1 MGWNRLIILLAL
13 SFICAVAT
21 AQVNRYMVF
30 FKDKAG
36 TSYSTSAPKDFLSQ
50 RAVDRRIQ
58 QGIAVTEQDF
68 PVNAGYVQGVAA
80 TGASVFFHT
89 RWMNGVLV
97 QCDVSMLTAV
107 QALSFVDHVELVAP
121 NARLQAN
128 GRKKNNK
135 AIKAQEAPAKTQAQ
149 LQLIGLD
156 EMQAAGY
163 KGENMLVAIFDGGFP
178 GVNTA
183 TPFHHIIQ
191 ENRIDL
197 VASRDFVGNTGNVFQ
212 YDEHGTEVF
221 SVIAANQDGVFT
233 GGSYEA
239 NYQLYVTEDTD
250 SEYRIE
256 EYNWLFAAERA
267 DSAGVDIVNSSLGY
281 YDFDNATMNYAKTAL
296 DGKTTVISQAAQW
309 AADRGMVVVC
319 SAGNEGATAWQ
330 IITAPADAKDVLA
343 VASVTSGGARSGS
356 SSIGPSADGRIKPD
370 VAAMGVSTSI
380 IRPDGTTSIAT
391 GTSLSA
397 PLVTSLAAGVWE
409 RYPNLSNKEVIDVI
423 RKSASQATNPDN
435 LLGYG
440 IPNFKAVVNYLERLP
455 QEDTF
460 EVFPNPVNH
469 DTLTIRPFDPN
480 QVATC
485 HLELLSAQGAVVFQG
500 ETNFSWLNRIYTVN
514 LAPVSSGYYF
524 LRLTWGDKRFTYKLI
539 KI

>member
-1 MGWNRLIILLAL
+1 MAWNRLIVLLG
-13 SFICAVAT
+13 FIFISSVAT

-36 TSYSTSAPKDFLSQ
+36 TSYSTSAPKAFLSQ

-58 QGIAVTEQDF
+58 QDIAITEQDF
-68 PVNAGYVQGVAA
+68 PVNAGYVQSVAA
-80 TGASVFFHT
+80 TGASVFFPT

-97 QCDVSMLTAV
+97 QCDVSVLTAV
-107 QALSFVDHVELVAP
+107 QALSFVDHVEWVAP
-121 NARLQAN
+121 NARLAN

-135 AIKAQEAPAKTQAQ
+135 AVKAQEAPAKTQAQ

-156 EMQAAGY
+156 EMQEAGY

-183 TPFHHIIQ
+183 TPFHHLIQ

-197 VASRDFVGNTGNVFQ
+197 LASHDFVGNTDNVFQ

-281 YDFDNATMNYAKTAL
+281 YDFDDATMNYAKNAM
-296 DGKTTVISQAAQW
+296 DGKTTVISRAAQW
-309 AADRGMVVVC
+309 AADRGMVIVC

-343 VASVTSGGARSGS
+343 VASVTSGGARSAS

-397 PLVTSLAAGVWE
+397 PLITSLAAGVWE
-409 RYPNLSNKEVIDVI
+409 RYPKLSNKEVIDVI
-423 RKSASQATNPDN
+423 RKSASQAKNPDN

-440 IPNFKAVVNYLERLP
+440 IPNFRAVVNYIEQMP

-460 EVFPNPVNH
+460 DVYPNPVNH

-485 HLELLSAQGAVVFQG
+485 RLELLSAQGAVVFQG
-500 ETNFSWLNRIYTVN
+500 ETTFSWLNRAYTVN
-514 LAPVSSGYYF
+514 LAPVSSGYYV
-524 LRLTWGDKRFTYKLI
+524 LRVTWGDKRFTYKLI

>member
-1 MGWNRLIILLAL
+1 MAWNRLIVLLG
-13 SFICAVAT
+13 FIFISSVAT

-36 TSYSTSAPKDFLSQ
+36 TSYSTSAPKAFLSQ
-50 RAVDRRIQ
+50 RAIDRRIQ
-58 QGIAVTEQDF
+58 QDIAITEQDF
-68 PVNAGYVQGVAA
+68 PVNAGYVQSVAA
-80 TGASVFFHT
+80 TGASVFFPT

-97 QCDVSMLTAV
+97 QCDVSVLTAV
-107 QALSFVDHVELVAP
+107 QALSFVDHVEWVAP
-121 NARLQAN
+121 NARLAN

-135 AIKAQEAPAKTQAQ
+135 AVKAQEAQAKTQAQ

-156 EMQAAGY
+156 EMQEAGY

-183 TPFHHIIQ
+183 TPFHHLIQ

-197 VASRDFVGNTGNVFQ
+197 LASHDFVGNTDNVFQ

-221 SVIAANQDGVFT
+221 SVIAANKDGVFT

-281 YDFDNATMNYAKTAL
+281 YDFDDATMNYAKNAM

-309 AADRGMVVVC
+309 AADRGMVIVC

-343 VASVTSGGARSGS
+343 VASVTSGGARSAS

-397 PLVTSLAAGVWE
+397 PLITSLAAGVWE
-409 RYPNLSNKEVIDVI
+409 RYPKLSNKEVIDVI
-423 RKSASQATNPDN
+423 RKSASQAKNPDN

-440 IPNFKAVVNYLERLP
+440 IPNFRAVVNYIEQMP

-460 EVFPNPVNH
+460 DVYPNPVNH

-485 HLELLSAQGAVVFQG
+485 RLELLSAQGAVVFQG
-500 ETNFSWLNRIYTVN
+500 ETTFSWLNRAYTVN
-514 LAPVSSGYYF
+514 LAPVSSGYYV
-524 LRLTWGDKRFTYKLI
+524 LRVTWGDKRFTYKLI

>member
-1 MGWNRLIILLAL
+1 MGWNRSIILPAFLL
-13 SFICAVAT
+13 VCATAT

-30 FKDKAG
+30 FKDKVG
-36 TSYSTSAPKDFLSQ
+36 TSYNINTPKAFLSQ
-50 RAVDRRIQ
+50 RAIDRRKQ
-58 QGIAVTEQDF
+58 QGIAVIEQDL
-68 PVNAGYVQGVAA
+68 PVNSTYVQGVAA
-80 TGASVFFHT
+80 TGASVFFST
-89 RWMNGVLV
+89 RWMNGILI
-97 QCDVSMLTAV
+97 QCDDAVITTV
-107 QALSFVDHVELVAP
+107 QALSFVDRVELVAP
-121 NARLQAN
+121 NARLQTN

-135 AIKAQEAPAKTQAQ
+135 DVKAQEAPAKTQAQ

-183 TPFHHIIQ
+183 APFQHIVQ
-191 ENRIDL
+191 QNRIDL
-197 VASRDFVGNTGNVFQ
+197 VASRDFVGNTDNVFQ

-221 SVIAANQDGVFT
+221 SVIAANQEGVFT
-233 GGSYEA
+233 GGSYAA

-281 YDFDNATMNYAKTAL
+281 YDFDDATMNYAKKAM
-296 DGKTTVISQAAQW
+296 DGKTTVISRAAQW
-309 AADRGMVVVC
+309 AADRGMVIVC
-319 SAGNEGATAWQ
+319 SAGNEGAVAWQ

-343 VASVTSGGARSGS
+343 VANVTSGGTRAGS
-356 SSIGPSADGRIKPD
+356 SSIGPSADGRVKPD

-380 IRPDGTTSIAT
+380 IRPDGSTSIAT
-391 GTSLSA
+391 GTSVSA
-397 PLVTSLAAGVWE
+397 PLITSLVAGVWE
-409 RYPNLSNKEVIDVI
+409 RYPKLGNKEVIDII
-423 RKSASQATNPDN
+423 RKSASQAKNPDN

-440 IPNFKAVVNYLERLP
+440 IPNFKAVVNYVEQMP
-455 QEDTF
+455 QEETF
-460 EVFPNPVNH
+460 EVYPNPVNH
-469 DTLTIRPFDPN
+469 DSLTIRPFDPN

-485 HLELLSAQGAVVFQG
+485 GLELLSAQGSVVFQG
-500 ETNFSWLNRIYTVN
+500 ETTFSWLNRAYTIS
-514 LAPVSSGYYF
+514 LGTVSSGYYF
-524 LRLTWGDKRFTYKLI
+524 LRVTWGDKRFIYKLI

>member
-1 MGWNRLIILLAL
+1 MGWNRLIILLAFT
-13 SFICAVAT
+13 FISAAAT

-36 TSYSTSAPKDFLSQ
+36 TSYSTNAPKAFLSQ
-50 RAVDRRIQ
+50 RAIDRRIQ
-58 QGIAVTEQDF
+58 QGIAVVEQDF
-68 PVNAGYVQGVAA
+68 PVNSTYVQSVAA
-80 TGASVFFHT
+80 TGASVFFST
-89 RWMNGVLV
+89 RWMNAVLV
-97 QCDVSMLTAV
+97 QCDVSLLATV

-121 NARLQAN
+121 NARLTN

-135 AIKAQEAPAKTQAQ
+135 AVKAQEAPAKTQAQ

-183 TPFHHIIQ
+183 APFHHIIQ

-197 VASRDFVGNTGNVFQ
+197 VASRDFVGNTDNVFQ

-281 YDFDNATMNYAKTAL
+281 YDFDDATMNYAKKAL

-309 AADRGMVVVC
+309 AADRGMVIVC

-330 IITAPADAKDVLA
+330 LITAPADAKDVLA
-343 VASVTSGGARSGS
+343 VANVTSGGTRAAS
-356 SSIGPSADGRIKPD
+356 SSMGPTADGRIKPD

-391 GTSLSA
+391 GTSVSA
-397 PLVTSLAAGVWE
+397 PLITSLVAGVWE
-409 RYPNLSNKEVIDVI
+409 RYPKLSNKEVIDVI
-423 RKSASQATNPDN
+423 RKTSSQAKNPDN

-440 IPNFKAVVNYLERLP
+440 IPNFKAVVNYIEQTP

-460 EVFPNPVNH
+460 DVFPNPVNH

-485 HLELLSAQGAVVFQG
+485 QLELLSAQGSVVFQG
-500 ETNFSWLNRIYTVN
+500 ETTFSWLNRAYTVN

-524 LRLTWGDKRFTYKLI
+524 LRVTWGDKRFTYKLI

>member
-1 MGWNRLIILLAL
+1 MGWNRLIILLAFTL
-13 SFICAVAT
+13 IFSAAT

-36 TSYSTSAPKDFLSQ
+36 TAYNTNTPSAFLSQ
-50 RAVDRRIQ
+50 RAIDRRIQ
-58 QGIAVTEQDF
+58 QGITVTEQDL
-68 PVNAGYVQGVAA
+68 PVNAGYLQGVAA
-80 TGASVFFHT
+80 TGASVFFPT

-97 QCDVSMLTAV
+97 QCDVSVLSAV
-107 QALSFVDHVELVAP
+107 QALSFVDHVEFVAP
-121 NARLQAN
+121 NARLAN

-135 AIKAQEAPAKTQAQ
+135 AVKAEQAPAKTQAQ

-178 GVNTA
+178 GVNTTA
-183 TPFHHIIQ
+183 PFHHIIQ

-197 VASRDFVGNTGNVFQ
+197 VASHDFVGNTNNVFQ

-281 YDFDNATMNYAKTAL
+281 YDFDDASMNYAKNAM

-319 SAGNEGATAWQ
+319 SAGNEGAMAWQ

-343 VASVTSGGARSGS
+343 VAAVTSGGARSGS
-356 SSIGPSADGRIKPD
+356 SSIGPSADGRVKPD

-397 PLVTSLAAGVWE
+397 PLITSLVAGVWE
-409 RYPNLSNKEVIDVI
+409 RYPKLGNKEVIDVI
-423 RKSASQATNPDN
+423 RKSASQAKNPDN

-440 IPNFKAVVNYLERLP
+440 IPNFKAVVNYIEQLP

-460 EVFPNPVNH
+460 EVYPNPVNH

-485 HLELLSAQGAVVFQG
+485 QLELLSSQGAVVFQG
-500 ETNFSWLNRIYTVN
+500 ETTFSWLNRVYTVN
-514 LAPVSSGYYF
+514 LAPVSSGYYV
-524 LRLTWGDKRFTYKLI
+524 LRVTWGDKRFTYKVI

>member
-1 MGWNRLIILLAL
+1 MGWNRLIILLVFSCIA
-13 SFICAVAT
+13 SAAT

-36 TSYSTSAPKDFLSQ
+36 TSYSTNAPKAFLSQ
-50 RAVDRRIQ
+50 RAIDRRIQ
-58 QGIAVTEQDF
+58 QDIAVSEQDF
-68 PVNAGYVQGVAA
+68 PVNATYIQSVAA
-80 TGASVFFHT
+80 TGASVFFST

-97 QCDVSMLTAV
+97 QCDVSLLATV

-121 NARLQAN
+121 NARRTN

-156 EMQAAGY
+156 EMQQAGY

-183 TPFHHIIQ
+183 APFHHIIQ

-197 VASRDFVGNTGNVFQ
+197 AASRDFVGNTGNVFQ

-221 SVIAANQDGVFT
+221 SIIAANQDGVFT

-239 NYQLYVTEDTD
+239 TYQLYVTEDTD

-281 YDFDNATMNYAKTAL
+281 YDFDDATMNYSKKAL

-309 AADRGMVVVC
+309 AADRGMVIVC

-330 IITAPADAKDVLA
+330 LITAPADAKDVLA
-343 VASVTSGGARSGS
+343 VANVTSGGSRAAS

-397 PLVTSLAAGVWE
+397 PLITSLAAGVWE
-409 RYPNLSNKEVIDVI
+409 RYPKLSNKEVIDII
-423 RKSASQATNPDN
+423 RKSASQAKNPDN

-440 IPNFKAVVNYLERLP
+440 IPNFKAIVNYIEQTP
-455 QEDTF
+455 QENTF
-460 EVFPNPVNH
+460 DVYPNPVNH

-485 HLELLSAQGAVVFQG
+485 QLELLSAQGSVVFQG
-500 ETNFSWLNRIYTVN
+500 ETTFSWLNRAYTVN
-514 LAPVSSGYYF
+514 LAPMSSGYYF
-524 LRLTWGDKRFTYKLI
+524 LRVTWGDKRFTYKLI